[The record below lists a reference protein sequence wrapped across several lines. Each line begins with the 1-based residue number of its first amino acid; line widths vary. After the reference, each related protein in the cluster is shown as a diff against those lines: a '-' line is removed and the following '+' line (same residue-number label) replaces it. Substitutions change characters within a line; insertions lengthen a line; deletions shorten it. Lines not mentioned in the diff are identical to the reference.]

1 MGKNIVK
8 PRTVSFEEALR
19 NLASRL
25 TGCPAADLPRTQE
38 AIVQYMAENVPTP
51 SAGGVNVDALGEAVT
66 QEVMARIKLDELAEA
81 VTKEVMARIDVEE
94 LGEAVTREVMA
105 RTAESSRAIPVATE
119 PTEAPKD
126 SAENAGGTSTP
137 PAAEPPQEPVQAAQE
152 APKPK
157 TTRKTTTKAKADK

>member
-1 MGKNIVK
+1 MSKNIVA

-38 AIVQYMAENVPTP
+38 AIVQYMAENIPAP
-51 SAGGVNVDALGEAVT
+51 STGSVNVDALGEAVT

-81 VTKEVMARIDVEE
+81 VTKEVMAR
-94 LGEAVTREVMA
+94 L
-105 RTAESSRAIPVATE
+105 AESNGANLAATE
-119 PTEAPKD
+119 PAEAVQD
-126 SAENAGGTSTP
+126 GAEDAGGTSTP
-137 PAAEPPQEPVQAAQE
+137 PAAETPQDGPQEATE

-157 TTRKTTTKAKADK
+157 TTRKTPKAKADK